1 MSVQISFEI
10 RSESSPKR
18 VQIFSIPW
26 LELCTVDLWEIARAV
41 AVDMNGTCQVEL
53 SFVTMDHGWR
63 HYGVQAYDNKTDMCC
78 TVGPLLWKLG
88 LRRRRGGLFRRRLR
102 HDCWQHYTV
111 SKKKINPTC
120 FIIKWLNINRFKQY
134 LQEIILNKKYVTF
147 LWNTAKFCD
156 FLSLVNWNRLSVS
169 NRLWVIYEFEGFV
182 PDQKW
187 RQVNLP
193 LEVAYCRKWKRI
205 KKAY

>member
-1 MSVQISFEI
+1 VSH
-10 RSESSPKR
+10 RPNESKYSQFHDSNCALLICGKLLGPL
-18 VQIFSIPW
+18 PW
-26 LELCTVDLWEIARAV
+26 IWMARAKL
-41 AVDMNGTCQVEL
+41 NFLSSLGTTAD
-53 SFVTMDHGWR
+53 VTMASKHTTTRQTCVALSCRCYGNWDHG
-63 HYGVQAYDNKTDMCC
+63 
-78 TVGPLLWKLG
+78 VGAAV
-88 LRRRRGGLFRRRLR
+88 FF
-102 HDCWQHYTV
+102 DCWQHYTV

-134 LQEIILNKKYVTF
+134 LQEVILNKKYVTV